1 MKTIGIVGANGF
13 VGKALCRAAK
23 NHDYEVFKITR
34 QNCDKYKPLEYD
46 VLINTAMPSKR
57 FWALNNPVDD
67 VNATI
72 VKTAELF
79 YEWKHKK
86 FVQIS
91 SLSAKIQLDIPYGVH
106 KKSAEVLVENKQN
119 TLIIRLGAL
128 YGNGLDK
135 SALFDM
141 VKHNHIYVDI
151 NSEYNYIDIDFVA
164 DWIIKN
170 LDKTGIKEIGAH
182 DTISL
187 LEISKEVWQNPSY
200 EGKLEKIHSDDIEC
214 GMPSSKEVLKYIDK
228 IKYEEHPET
237 K

>member
-1 MKTIGIVGANGF
+1 VKTIGIAGANGF

-23 NHDYEVFKITR
+23 NHEYKIFSITR
-34 QNCDKYKPLEYD
+34 ENCDKHKSLEYD
-46 VLINTAMPSKR
+46 ILINTAMPSKR

-79 YEWKHKK
+79 YEWKYKK
-86 FVQIS
+86 FIQIS
-91 SLSAKIQLDIPYGVH
+91 SLSAKIQLDIPYGIH

-119 TLIIRLGAL
+119 TLIVRLGAL
-128 YGNGLDK
+128 YGSGLNK
-135 SALFDM
+135 SALFDL

-164 DWIIKN
+164 GWIMKN
-170 LDKTGIKEIGAH
+170 LDKTGIKEIGAC

-187 LEISKEVWQNPSY
+187 LEISKGVWDKPSY
-200 EGKLEKIHSDDIEC
+200 EGRLEKIYSDEVEDE
-214 GMPSSKEVLKYIDK
+214 MPSSKEVLKYIDR
-228 IKYEEHPET
+228 IRGQ
-237 K
+237 

>member
-1 MKTIGIVGANGF
+1 VKTIGIAGANGF

-23 NHDYEVFKITR
+23 NHEYEIFRITR
-34 QNCDKYKPLEYD
+34 ENCDKHKSLEYD
-46 VLINTAMPSKR
+46 ILINTAMPSKR

-72 VKTAELF
+72 VKTAELL
-79 YEWKHKK
+79 YEWKYKK

-91 SLSAKIQLDIPYGVH
+91 SLSAKIQLDIPYGIH

-119 TLIIRLGAL
+119 TLIVRLGAL
-128 YGNGLDK
+128 YGSGLNK
-135 SALFDM
+135 SALFDL

-164 DWIIKN
+164 GWITKN
-170 LDKTGIKEIGAH
+170 LDKTGIKEIGAC

-187 LEISKEVWQNPSY
+187 LEISKGVWDKPSY
-200 EGKLEKIHSDDIEC
+200 EGRREKIYSDEVEDE
-214 GMPSSKEVLKYIDK
+214 MPSSKEVLKYIDK
-228 IKYEEHPET
+228 IRGQ
-237 K
+237 

>member
-1 MKTIGIVGANGF
+1 MKTIGIAGANGF

-23 NHDYEVFKITR
+23 NHEYKIFSITR
-34 QNCDKYKPLEYD
+34 ENCDKHKSLEYD
-46 VLINTAMPSKR
+46 ILINTAMPSKR

-79 YEWKHKK
+79 YEWKYKK
-86 FVQIS
+86 FIQIS
-91 SLSAKIQLDIPYGVH
+91 SLSAKIQLDIPYGIH

-119 TLIIRLGAL
+119 TLIVRLGAL
-128 YGNGLDK
+128 YGSGLNK
-135 SALFDM
+135 SALFDL

-164 DWIIKN
+164 GWIMKN
-170 LDKTGIKEIGAH
+170 LDKTGIKEIGAC

-187 LEISKEVWQNPSY
+187 LEISKGVWDKPSY
-200 EGKLEKIHSDDIEC
+200 EGRLEKIYSDEVEDE
-214 GMPSSKEVLKYIDK
+214 MPSSKEVLKYIDR
-228 IKYEEHPET
+228 IRGQ
-237 K
+237 